1 MSTDGQQ
8 SGSQIKE
15 IAFPFG
21 GVDEY
26 QAYAHGQ
33 PEVSQGGL
41 PKSQS
46 ALNVRGI
53 DARSGRLRGGS
64 RCGLSK
70 YCSTAIL
77 AGSDVQMLEQ
87 ITSMGADPV
96 SGSGQF
102 VAQIANGSTN
112 GLRYV
117 SSAGTAFWTL
127 DTFGASKF
135 SRNSVWN
142 DDGNTDGNVYTLYQ
156 NTSTAKWGLEKRV
169 ITLAD
174 TPSWTATEF
183 GTASASGAE
192 WFSGGLAAEMD
203 GTYVY
208 AWVAQNINNS
218 QLWRFNL
225 ATGVSPDGAAW
236 KTQVGGQLGRVS
248 SALGSYLENGANL
261 IAWNNNVLGLLEYDT
276 ATSNSFVRL
285 FNTSSGAQ
293 IALTEV
299 ASAVTNPIPISL
311 CVDSSGVFY
320 ASTFNGSAN
329 YISRVNSSGTLLSES
344 SSAACRQIVWDSY
357 NDRLVGVTNNSDI
370 GIINKSSL
378 ALTATYTPLSAD
390 WRQVGVDGTG
400 RIYCAYTSGTDMIAA
415 SISSTGT
422 LNWSG
427 TFANGTHRGMVVN
440 RVDTTDGVN
449 LLRRES
455 RKFAI
460 ASGNLYKFDDSSVT
474 AISSATGFR
483 SGRVPIFAAQNGAKL
498 FFADRII
505 AKYFDLTTN
514 TFATWT
520 PTSGSLPI
528 DDYGNRPE
536 LICTWRGRTVMAAIR
551 FDAQNWFMSAAD
563 DPLNWNYSPTPTNAT
578 QAVAGN
584 NSEAGYIGDIVT
596 SLVPYSDDLLLFGGD
611 HSLFMMTGD
620 PADNGQLDRI
630 SDECG
635 MAYGRAFTKMPDGSL
650 LFFGSRGGVYRMAPG
665 SKPQRLTTG
674 SIDERLSDIDMSANY
689 VRMSWFDRLQGA
701 FLWVTPIDGAAA
713 TTNYFW
719 DARNDAWW
727 LDQFS
732 NVDHNPLSMMVIDGD
747 SPDDRFL
754 LLGGGD
760 GYVRK
765 VDVDATTDDGTNI
778 SSNVFI
784 GPYQNTKLNELMV
797 TLSSGSSNVSW
808 STHAGKDAQTAIS
821 AAAGSSGTFVA
832 GRNRSAWP
840 KRFGHALY
848 LKLAATGAWAAEQM
862 MGSFIDQTAG
872 RWRKF

>member
-1 MSTDGQQ
+1 MSTGGQQ
-8 SGSQIKE
+8 SGPQMKE

-33 PEVSQGGL
+33 AEIGQQSL

-53 DARSGRLRGGS
+53 DARSGRLRGSS
-64 RCGLSK
+64 RCGLTK
-70 YCSTAIL
+70 YCPSPIL
-77 AGSDVQMLEQ
+77 ADADVQMLEQ

-96 SGSGQF
+96 SGSGQ
-102 VAQIANGSTN
+102 VVVRIANGSTN
-112 GLRYV
+112 GIRYI
-117 SSAGTAFWTL
+117 SSAGTSFWTL

-135 SRNSVWN
+135 SRNSCWS

-156 NTSTAKWGLEKRV
+156 NTSTTKWGLEKRV

-183 GTASASGAE
+183 AVAGSSSSE
-192 WFSGGLAAEMD
+192 WFSGGLAAELD

-208 AWVAQNINNS
+208 ALVASTGSNA

-236 KTQVGGQLGRVS
+236 KTQAGAQLDAVIDDQVAVGAG
-248 SALGSYLENGANL
+248 GANK
-261 IAWNNNVLGLLEYDT
+261 IAYYNNVLGVLGQSGGNVFL
-276 ATSNSFVRL
+276 RL
-285 FNTSSGAQ
+285 FNTTTGSQ
-293 IALTEV
+293 IARTEIGV
-299 ASAVTNPIPISL
+299 AAAGTLNPLSL
-311 CVDSSGVFY
+311 AVDSLGIFY
-320 ASTFNGSAN
+320 ASCSDGGTY
-329 YISRVNSSGTLLSES
+329 YISRVNSSGTLLGDSTS
-344 SSAACRQIVWDSY
+344 TTARLVVWDSFS
-357 NDRLVGVTNNSDI
+357 DRLVGLNSSNNVI
-370 GIINKSSL
+370 VVNKSTV
-378 ALTATYTPLSAD
+378 ATVATYTINSEA
-390 WRQVGVDGTG
+390 WNGVGVDGES
-400 RIYCAYTSGTDMIAA
+400 RIYVSKN
-415 SISSTGT
+415 SSTDVKVASASKTGVV
-422 LNWSG
+422 NWVG
-427 TFANGTHRGMVVN
+427 TFANGSYLALAVN
-440 RVDTTDGVN
+440 KIDTTSGVN

-455 RKFAI
+455 RKLAI
-460 ASGNLYKFDDSSVT
+460 AGGSLYKFTDTEVT
-474 AISSATGFR
+474 AISSGTGFR
-483 SGRVPIFAAQNGAKL
+483 AGRIPIFAAQNGSKL
-498 FFADRII
+498 LFADRII
-505 AKYFDLTTN
+505 AKYFDLLTN
-514 TFATWT
+514 SFNTWT

-551 FDAQNWFMSAAD
+551 FDAQNWFMSAAN
-563 DPLNWNYSPTPTNAT
+563 DPLDWNYSPTPTTAT

-584 NSEAGYIGDIVT
+584 NSEAGLIGDVIT

-611 HSLFMMTGD
+611 HSIFMMTGD

-635 MAYGRAFTKMPDGSL
+635 MAYGRAFTRMPDGSL

-665 SKPQRLTTG
+665 GKPQRVTAG

-701 FLWVTPIDGAAA
+701 FLWVTPTDGAAS

-747 SPDDRFL
+747 SPDDRHL
-754 LLGGGD
+754 LVGGGD
-760 GYVRK
+760 GYIRK
-765 VDVDATTDDGTNI
+765 IDVDATTDDGTNI
-778 SSNVFI
+778 SSNVFV
-784 GPYQNTKLNELMV
+784 GPFNNTMLQELMV
-797 TLSSGSSNVSW
+797 SLSSGSANLSW
-808 STHAGKDAQTAIS
+808 STHAGKDAQTAIA
-821 AAAGSSGTFVA
+821 AAAGASGTFVA

-840 KRFGHALY
+840 KRFGQALY
-848 LKLAATGAWAAEQM
+848 LKLASTGAWAVEQM
-862 MGSFIDQTAG
+862 MGSFGDQGAA